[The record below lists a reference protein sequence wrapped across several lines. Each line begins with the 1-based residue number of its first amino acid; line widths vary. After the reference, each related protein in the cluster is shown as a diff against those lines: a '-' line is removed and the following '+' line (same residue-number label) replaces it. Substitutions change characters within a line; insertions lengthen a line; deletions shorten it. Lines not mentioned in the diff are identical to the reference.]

1 MSTVQRLFWAHMLAA
16 VAALAIGYARAG
28 IIVAALVFVFLGATW
43 FTAQQRGGGGRPS
56 TERSSADAAG
66 SGGGGME
73 DLLFFIFI
81 AAAAVGLWL
90 GVPGWLL
97 LIAVVAT
104 MGAWDLDHFLQR
116 LSGIERVEFDT
127 GLGREHLRRL
137 GLVEG
142 VGLASG
148 LFALTARMK
157 IPFWWEALLIF
168 LAVIGIRVVIW
179 FVRKQ
184 MDK

>member
-1 MSTVQRLFWAHMLAA
+1 MITVRRLFWAHMLAA
-16 VAALAIGYARAG
+16 VAALAIGYALAG
-28 IIVAALVFVFLGATW
+28 IIISALIFVFLGATW
-43 FTAQQRGGGGRPS
+43 FTTQQRGG
-56 TERSSADAAG
+56 AG
-66 SGGGGME
+66 LEG
-73 DLLFFIFI
+73 LLLFIFI
-81 AAAAVGLWL
+81 VAAAIGLWL

-104 MGAWDLDHFLQR
+104 LGAWDLDHFLER
-116 LSGIERVEFDT
+116 LSGEERVDFDT

-142 VGLASG
+142 VGLVSG
-148 LFALTARMK
+148 LFALSARMK
-157 IPFWWEALLIF
+157 IPFWWEALLIA

-184 MDK
+184 MEK